1 MIKFFKSLP
10 GKVLLFIVTWILG
23 ITMVASIIAT
33 AFLTLS
39 DDYKT
44 KRKNLIY
51 TRVNSETLAYAIG
64 LAKDTFNIDYR
75 DECYDGN
82 TAIPD
87 SLKYRIVSV
96 DDKKQVYGEN
106 TKAEFDPEF
115 TYTII
120 RDVKNGYLVDV
131 VMSDIS
137 EEEISNVIASYV
149 WSNENQDEE
158 YDIVNDTVN
167 DTEATTEIA
176 AEATT
181 LEAAAEDPIESTA
194 NEEYEVIKD
203 FGEYSVRYEKSDYA
217 SYYLYCTYNGDYS
230 SFASLQA
237 GLLIGD
243 FVNANRYLIYT
254 LAMISSLLFLAAY
267 ILLLCVSGRR
277 KEEGLYPGFFRKV
290 PTDLLLAATV
300 ILVFLLALWMDS
312 LSFTPSN
319 LYFFFILC
327 CALGLIFLGL
337 SMSLATRIKAKTLF
351 KNTVI
356 VWLICLLIKL
366 CKWVAGKFHDLFENI
381 PFGWFFAYLALFILL
396 VIFEGIFLIGFR
408 SPSYW
413 FLKNVALFVVLLVLA
428 LDIAKLRKGTSNIA
442 KGKVDYKI
450 EAKKLHGPFI
460 QQGEDLNHISDG
472 ISVAVEEQL
481 KSERMKTELI
491 TNVSHD
497 IKTPLTSIINYTD
510 LLDKELTEEEK
521 AANPKLSEYTE
532 VLTRQSN
539 KLKRLIEDLVEV
551 SKASTGNL
559 DVKLSI
565 CNAAVFLSQV
575 AGEYKEKL
583 DASNLELVI
592 KGEDLFVPIKAD
604 GRRMLRVF
612 DNLMNNIC
620 KYAQPGTRVYLNL
633 ADVHDTA
640 VITFKN
646 TSREELDVTPDEL
659 MERFVR
665 GDKSRTTEGN
675 GLGLAIARSMT
686 ELQGGQMNIEID
698 GDLFKVILRFPINRE
713 ANLTE

>member
-1 MIKFFKSLP
+1 
-10 GKVLLFIVTWILG
+10 
-23 ITMVASIIAT
+23 
-33 AFLTLS
+33 
-39 DDYKT
+39 
-44 KRKNLIY
+44 
-51 TRVNSETLAYAIG
+51 
-64 LAKDTFNIDYR
+64 
-75 DECYDGN
+75 
-82 TAIPD
+82 
-87 SLKYRIVSV
+87 
-96 DDKKQVYGEN
+96 
-106 TKAEFDPEF
+106 
-115 TYTII
+115 
-120 RDVKNGYLVDV
+120 
-131 VMSDIS
+131 
-137 EEEISNVIASYV
+137 
-149 WSNENQDEE
+149 
-158 YDIVNDTVN
+158 
-167 DTEATTEIA
+167 
-176 AEATT
+176 
-181 LEAAAEDPIESTA
+181 
-194 NEEYEVIKD
+194 
-203 FGEYSVRYEKSDYA
+203 
-217 SYYLYCTYNGDYS
+217 
-230 SFASLQA
+230 
-237 GLLIGD
+237 
-243 FVNANRYLIYT
+243 
-254 LAMISSLLFLAAY
+254 
-267 ILLLCVSGRR
+267 
-277 KEEGLYPGFFRKV
+277 
-290 PTDLLLAATV
+290 
-300 ILVFLLALWMDS
+300 
-312 LSFTPSN
+312 
-319 LYFFFILC
+319 
-327 CALGLIFLGL
+327 
-337 SMSLATRIKAKTLF
+337 MSLATRIKAKTLF

-442 KGKVDYKI
+442 KGKMDYKI

-472 ISVAVEEQL
+472 ILVAVEEQL

>member
-33 AFLTLS
+33 VFLTLS

-44 KRKNLIY
+44 ERKNLIY
-51 TRVNSETLAYAIG
+51 TRVNSETLDYAIG

-75 DECYDGN
+75 DKCYDIN

-131 VMSDIS
+131 VMSNIP
-137 EEEISNVIASYV
+137 EEEISNVI
-149 WSNENQDEE
+149 
-158 YDIVNDTVN
+158 
-167 DTEATTEIA
+167 
-176 AEATT
+176 
-181 LEAAAEDPIESTA
+181 
-194 NEEYEVIKD
+194 EEYEVIKD

-277 KEEGLYPGFFRKV
+277 KEEGLYPGFFHKV

-300 ILVFLLALWMDS
+300 ILVYLLALWMDS

-351 KNTVI
+351 KSTVI
-356 VWLICLLIKL
+356 VWLICHLIKL

-408 SPSYW
+408 SQSYW

-686 ELQGGQMNIEID
+686 ELHAGQMNIEID
-698 GDLFKVILRFPINRE
+698 GDLFKVILRFPVNRE

>member
-33 AFLTLS
+33 VFLTLS

-44 KRKNLIY
+44 ERKNLIY
-51 TRVNSETLAYAIG
+51 TRVNSETLDYAIG

-75 DECYDGN
+75 DKCYDIN

-131 VMSDIS
+131 VMSNIP
-137 EEEISNVIASYV
+137 EEEISNVI
-149 WSNENQDEE
+149 
-158 YDIVNDTVN
+158 
-167 DTEATTEIA
+167 
-176 AEATT
+176 
-181 LEAAAEDPIESTA
+181 
-194 NEEYEVIKD
+194 EEYEVIKD

-237 GLLIGD
+237 ELLIGD

-277 KEEGLYPGFFRKV
+277 KEEGLYPGFLHKV

-300 ILVFLLALWMDS
+300 ILVYLLALWMDS

-319 LYFFFILC
+319 LYFFFMMGC
-327 CALGLIFLGL
+327 DLGLIFLGL

-356 VWLICLLIKL
+356 VWLICLMIKL

-408 SPSYW
+408 SQSYW

-442 KGKVDYKI
+442 KGKVDYKV

-646 TSREELDVTPDEL
+646 TSREELDVAPDEL

-698 GDLFKVILRFPINRE
+698 GDLFKVILRFPVNRE